1 MNPSGT
7 EYDLIFVNF
16 TTFFGLGQKL
26 VVRNLMSNID
36 YSVNF

>member
-1 MNPSGT
+1 MKPRGT
-7 EYDLIFVNF
+7 EYDLILVNF

-26 VVRNLMSNID
+26 IVCNLMSNID